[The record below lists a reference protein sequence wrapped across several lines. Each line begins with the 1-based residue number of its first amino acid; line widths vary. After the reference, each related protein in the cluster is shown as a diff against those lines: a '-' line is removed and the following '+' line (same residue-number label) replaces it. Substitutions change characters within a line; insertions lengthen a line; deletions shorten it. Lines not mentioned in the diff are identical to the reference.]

1 MLVATPFR
9 LLSELHLPRRHP
21 AKGHR
26 LSIGSSAEEI
36 TIAMPCFQR
45 RYELRHATVKF
56 HNLSRRGIL
65 FRSLENLQDGADC
78 ASGGAVMNLRVDAA
92 NVAQMPMQTMGL
104 SFQDQKIVMVGLLLE
119 RAGKSQFERHVEAH
133 GMAHSAEVMN

>member
-1 MLVATPFR
+1 
-9 LLSELHLPRRHP
+9 
-21 AKGHR
+21 
-26 LSIGSSAEEI
+26 
-36 TIAMPCFQR
+36 
-45 RYELRHATVKF
+45 
-56 HNLSRRGIL
+56 
-65 FRSLENLQDGADC
+65 
-78 ASGGAVMNLRVDAA
+78 MNLRVDAA